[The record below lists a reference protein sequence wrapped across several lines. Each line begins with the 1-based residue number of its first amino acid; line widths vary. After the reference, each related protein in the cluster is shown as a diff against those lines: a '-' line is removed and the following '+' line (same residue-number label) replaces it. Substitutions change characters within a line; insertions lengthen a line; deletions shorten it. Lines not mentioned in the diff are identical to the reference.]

1 MYGKDYE
8 ITKISE
14 GEEKIII
21 ELISNKKEE
30 KCPKCGEISNKLS
43 GTYTRLIQDI
53 PIRNQQTWLE
63 VKVKQY
69 YCDNK
74 KCGAKVFSEKI
85 PFAKVNQVKTDSLVQ
100 MILAISLYLS
110 NTSCSLI
117 LGFLGIK
124 VSADTIQNI
133 YDNITIED
141 DIDVEEI
148 GIDDVATRK
157 GRKYA
162 TAIYN
167 QKNHRLIALLE
178 GRDAIVVKEWLKEH
192 PNIKIAARDRASAY
206 ASAITEI
213 LPNCIQ
219 VADRFHLLQNLIDQ
233 LKDIFYKE
241 IPKKIY
247 LKDGEIIKNNYTEMI
262 IKEIKDIDVSMFNYD
277 NSPPLDEKG
286 EIIYF
291 DNKKRDISSL
301 EYQKYE
307 KARKKKY
314 EKIKAIQAKYP
325 KGPKYNYEE
334 IANEFDISIPTARTY
349 VKMDIEKVESV
360 LKLNNYKKRKTIVDD
375 YLNIIYKMLKDGLS
389 HNEIFAYIISKG
401 YDNDYK
407 GLSNYIYFIAKNN
420 FPNLKIKRTILYNK
434 AYPKDVTIITNTELL
449 RYALTI
455 DKTRRSKKVNQNI
468 EIIKKQY
475 PIIEDIENCFKE
487 FHEIIM
493 GNDEKKLDEFIDK
506 HKETRI
512 KGFAKNLLKDIKA
525 IKYAITKPI
534 SSGFVEGNNNKFKL
548 IKRIVYGKMN
558 LVNLFKKS
566 YLLFWCTKDD
576 FDIKYFI

>member
-53 PIRNQQTWLE
+53 PIRNQQTWLA

-74 KCGAKVFSEKI
+74 KCEAKVFSEKI

-178 GRDAIVVKEWLKEH
+178 GRDAIVVKQWLKEH

-277 NSPPLDEKG
+277 NSPPLNEEGK
-286 EIIYF
+286 IIYF

-455 DKTRRSKKVNQNI
+455 DKTRRSKKIIQII
-468 EIIKKQY
+468 EVIKKQY

-548 IKRIVYGKMN
+548 IKRIVYGKMD

>member
-14 GEEKIII
+14 GKEKLIIG
-21 ELISNKKEE
+21 LTSNKKEE
-30 KCPKCGEISNKLS
+30 TCPKCGKISNKLS

-74 KCGAKVFSEKI
+74 KCEVKVFSEETS
-85 PFAKVNQVKTDSLVQ
+85 FAKVNQVKTDSLLQ

-141 DIDVEEI
+141 DPNVEAI

-178 GRDAIVVKEWLKEH
+178 GRDAKVVKEWLKEH
-192 PNIKIAARDRASAY
+192 PKIKIAARDRASAY

-233 LKDIFYKE
+233 LKKIFYNE
-241 IPKKIY
+241 IPEKIY
-247 LKDGEIIKNNYTEMI
+247 IKDGEIIKNNYTEMI

-286 EIIYF
+286 KIIYF

-314 EKIKAIQAKYP
+314 EKIKAIQSKYP
-325 KGPKYNYEE
+325 KGKKYNYQE
-334 IANEFDISIPTARTY
+334 IANEFDISIPTARKY
-349 VKMDIEKVESV
+349 VKMDSDKVESI

-375 YLNIIYKMLKDGLS
+375 YLNIIYKMLKEGLS

-407 GLSNYIYFIAKNN
+407 GLSNYIYLIAKNN

-434 AYPKDVTIITNTELL
+434 AYPKDIIVITNTELL

-455 DKTRRSKKVNQNI
+455 DETKRNKKVTQNI

-475 PIIEDIENCFKE
+475 PIIQDIENYFKE
-487 FHEIIM
+487 FYEIIM

-506 HKETRI
+506 NKETRI

-525 IKYAITKPI
+525 IKYAITKSI

-576 FDIKYFI
+576 FDIRYFI